1 VGPARLTLVAGLL
14 LSVGTEAAAG
24 HGDTPPSPA
33 PDRAAAAEAIAA
45 GDAHYARRDEGAQ
58 GGTALPFH
66 ADGALADYRRALALD
81 PSSLDARLRFMRAA
95 FFRTG
100 FCGSMDPAD
109 KVRVLDE
116 AKGVAEDAVAALDA
130 QTGRRKASV
139 SVDKARAVAP
149 AAPTYLWAAVSWGQW
164 AVFHRVSGA
173 WQGAPKRIRDLA
185 EAVVSIDPDTAQAG
199 AYIILGRLHSEAPR
213 VPFLT
218 GWVSR
223 EKGIAF
229 LREGLARAPDNQALV
244 YFLAEALLRKDPSL
258 RDEALSLLR
267 RCVASTPRSDW
278 LVEDAHYA
286 DLARARLAGA
296 R

>member
-1 VGPARLTLVAGLL
+1 MGPARLTLAAALALELAAG
-14 LSVGTEAAAG
+14 AAAG
-24 HGDTPPSPA
+24 RADPPATEPDPA
-33 PDRAAAAEAIAA
+33 GAAAAIEA
-45 GDAHYARRDEGAQ
+45 GDAHYARRGEGAQ
-58 GGTALPFH
+58 GGTALAFH
-66 ADGALADYRRALALD
+66 AEGALADYRRALALD
-81 PSSLDARLRFMRAA
+81 PGSLEARLRFMRAA

-100 FCGSMDPAD
+100 FCGPMEAGD

-116 AKGVAEDAVAALDA
+116 AKGVAEEAVAALDA
-130 QTGRRKASV
+130 DTGRRKARV
-139 SVDKARAVAP
+139 QVGAARAIAP
-149 AAPTYLWAAVSWGQW
+149 AAETYLWAAVSWGQW
-164 AVFHRVSGA
+164 AVYNRLSGA

-185 EAVVSIDPDTAQAG
+185 EAVISIDPGTAQAG
-199 AYIILGRLHSEAPR
+199 AYIILGRLHSEVPR

-223 EKGIAF
+223 DKGIAS

-244 YFLAEALLRKDPSL
+244 YFLADALLRQGASR
-258 RDEALSLLR
+258 RDEARALLQ

-286 DLARARLAGA
+286 EQARRRLAEI